1 MKTRTGLIATCIIL
15 ALAFAVSCSSQEE
28 TPKPKTKVTAEDV
41 KNKAAEAVDTA
52 ADYTMEQ
59 KAAYM
64 QKIDARLEE
73 LDRDIGAL
81 GDKIQTGAD
90 EMTAEGRAKLEASLK
105 TLRTEKDAA
114 AQQYEKLKTS
124 GGQAWNE
131 LKAGM
136 DAAMQKLDTAFDKA
150 KAEFE

>member
-1 MKTRTGLIATCIIL
+1 MKTRTGLIAICIML

-59 KAAYM
+59 KEAYM
-64 QKIDARLEE
+64 QKIDIRLKE
-73 LDRDIGAL
+73 LDRDIEAL
-81 GDKIQTGAD
+81 GNRIQAGTD
-90 EMTAEGRAKLEASLK
+90 EMTAEGRAKLEASLQ
-105 TLRTEKDAA
+105 TLK
-114 AQQYEKLKTS
+114 AQKEGAVEQYEKLKTS
-124 GGQAWNE
+124 GGQAWDE

-136 DAAMQKLDTAFDKA
+136 DAAMKKLDTAFDKA
-150 KAEFE
+150 KAEFK

>member
-1 MKTRTGLIATCIIL
+1 MKTRTGLIAICIML

-59 KAAYM
+59 KEAYM
-64 QKIDARLEE
+64 QKIDIRLKE
-73 LDRDIGAL
+73 LDRDIEAL
-81 GDKIQTGAD
+81 GNRIQAGTD
-90 EMTAEGRAKLEASLK
+90 EMTAEGRAKLEASLQ
-105 TLRTEKDAA
+105 TLK
-114 AQQYEKLKTS
+114 AQKEGAVEQYEKLKTS
-124 GGQAWNE
+124 GGQAWDE

-136 DAAMQKLDTAFDKA
+136 DAAMKKLNAAYDKA